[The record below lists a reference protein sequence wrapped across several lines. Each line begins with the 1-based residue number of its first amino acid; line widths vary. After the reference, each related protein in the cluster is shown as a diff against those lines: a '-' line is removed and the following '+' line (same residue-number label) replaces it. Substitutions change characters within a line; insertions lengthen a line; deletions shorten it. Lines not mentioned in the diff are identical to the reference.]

1 MAMRTFPAYTY
12 SVASNPIFQEQSEI
26 HVLFSGESQTKPQH
40 ILGPKV
46 YDYYLLH
53 HVISGRGLFSIEQ
66 QSYTLEAGD
75 SFLISPEQLISY
87 VSDEVDPWHYRWV
100 AFDGTAAARILQEVG
115 FTTHQPIVR
124 MTDSSPILSAMQQI
138 QQAFQSR
145 KPSSHLLATGYLY
158 HILAAYRDILSHN
171 EELVTPDQHSQHAV
185 RQMIRYLSTQYAQP
199 ISIEDMAE
207 SLGYN
212 RAYLSR
218 IFKQAT
224 QMSPVTFLLKLRID
238 KGRLLLRERTELT
251 IEQISAS
258 VGIQDALYFSRQF
271 RRFYAMSPTEY
282 RVAITQKASNIHQE

>member
-1 MAMRTFPAYTY
+1 MALHTFPTYTY
-12 SVASNPIFQEQSEI
+12 SVASNPIFQDQSDI
-26 HVLFSGESQTKPQH
+26 HVLFSGESQTKALH
-40 ILGPKV
+40 KLGPKV

-53 HVISGRGLFSIEQ
+53 HVISGRGLFTIEQ
-66 QSYTLEAGD
+66 QSNTLQAGD

-87 VSDEVDPWHYRWV
+87 TSDEEDPWRYRWV
-100 AFDGTAAARILQEVG
+100 AFDGMSAERILRDVG
-115 FTTHQPIVR
+115 FTRRQSVVH
-124 MTDSSPILSAMQQI
+124 MADSTPILSAMQQI

-145 KPSSHLLATGYLY
+145 KPNSHLLATGYLY
-158 HILAAYRDILSHN
+158 QIFAAYHDILNHN
-171 EELVTPDQHSQHAV
+171 EELITSDQHSQHAV
-185 RQMIRYLSTQYAQP
+185 KQMIRYLSTQYAQP

-224 QMSPVTFLLKLRID
+224 HMTPVTFLLKLRID
-238 KGRLLLRERTELT
+238 KGRQLIRERTELT

-282 RVAITQKASNIHQE
+282 RNAAMQKASNTHQE

>member
-1 MAMRTFPAYTY
+1 MRTFPTYTY
-12 SVASNPIFQEQSEI
+12 AVASNPIFQDRSDF

-40 ILGPKV
+40 KLGPKV

-53 HVISGRGLFSIEQ
+53 HIISGRGLFTLEQ
-66 QSYTLEAGD
+66 QSYALEAGD
-75 SFLISPEQLISY
+75 SFLISPEQLVSY
-87 VSDEVDPWHYRWV
+87 VSDEVEPWHYRWV
-100 AFDGTAAARILQEVG
+100 AFDGTSAEQILRDVG
-115 FTTHQPIVR
+115 FTLHHPVVR
-124 MTDSSPILSAMQQI
+124 MTDATPILSHMHQI
-138 QQAFQSR
+138 QQVFQSR
-145 KPSSHLLATGYLY
+145 KPSSHLTATGYLY
-158 HILAAYRDILSHN
+158 QILATYHDILNQS
-171 EELVTPDQHSQHAV
+171 EELITADQHSQQAV
-185 RQMIRYLSTQYAQP
+185 TQMIRYLSTQYAQP
-199 ISIEDMAE
+199 ISIEDMAV

-238 KGRLLLRERTELT
+238 KGRQLIRERTELT

-282 RVAITQKASNIHQE
+282 RIATTQKASNAHQE